1 MTVLLVE
8 DDPDVRGMLEN
19 FLEKIEDVTLEVATN
34 GSDSLGLSLR
44 SSYNL
49 ILLDL
54 HLPDVGGLDILPVL
68 RGSLPRSVIAV
79 VSGYTDLV
87 TEDDFELADVVIEKP
102 FELNVMEALID
113 TTRDIDKSRRKI
125 RSLGNHS

>member
-8 DDPDVRGMLEN
+8 DDPDISN
-19 FLEKIEDVTLEVATN
+19 FVTSFLNTIEDVTLEVVTN
-34 GSDSLGLSLR
+34 GSDALGRSLTA
-44 SSYNL
+44 SYNL

-68 RGSLPRSVIAV
+68 RGSLPRAVIAV

-87 TEDDFELADVVIEKP
+87 TEDDFEVADVVIEKP
-102 FELNVMEALID
+102 FELSVMEALID
-113 TTRDIDKSRRKI
+113 KTREIDECRKKI
-125 RSLGNHS
+125 RNLGNS